1 MFPRFSFEVAS
12 AGGGFEGALLDCSK
26 NVWTLSFILVS
37 ILVLPDFQPHI
48 FSFLLS
54 MEALLM
60 LLAVQVA
67 FCYALTLQQ
76 RPSSGHGASWSG
88 AQGTLLAGKW
98 SFLQMTECKTNLWIY
113 WYLAFSV
120 LDTWSA
126 FASSDLFAFQGRLAL
141 AFQSSR

>member
-98 SFLQMTECKTNLWIY
+98 SFLQMTECKTNL
-113 WYLAFSV
+113 
-120 LDTWSA
+120 
-126 FASSDLFAFQGRLAL
+126 
-141 AFQSSR
+141 